1 MSYKVEWYKNAHKYL
16 ESLPSYVISRILK
29 KFDIMKEDPFRYLES
44 YEGEKLYKFR
54 VGDYRALID
63 VDFEN
68 KILYVRVFDKRGR
81 IYK

>member
-1 MSYKVEWYKNAHKYL
+1 M
-16 ESLPSYVISRILK
+16 PSEIISRILK

-44 YEGEKLYKFR
+44 YGGEMLYKFR
-54 VGDYRALID
+54 IGDYRALID
-63 VDFEN
+63 VDFEK